1 MFDKIIAFFMAI
13 INFFM
18 SLFGLGGIGGNGG
31 QQYDCQAFLNMPYGT
46 HERQVVDLCVPEGAS
61 GDIGMV
67 LFIHGG
73 AWIAGDKE
81 SYEGGMN
88 YGASGLGIATA
99 SLNYR
104 YISEDVDILDI
115 LDDIDAALAKV
126 KAKGAEVGVNINK
139 VLLTGDSAGGHLSL
153 LYAYAR
159 KNTAPVTPVAV
170 LSNSGP
176 TDLYDDNFYHGNA
189 LGDEA
194 VIADLMSKACGQ
206 RFAYAER
213 ENAKAALYAVSP
225 IAYVSADCVPTVINH
240 GDSATIVPYSNAQ
253 TLDALLTQYG
263 VEHVLNTHRGADH
276 DLGKDDAAKD
286 KANDLLFGYIDRFL
300 K

>member
-1 MFDKIIAFFMAI
+1 MFEKIIAFFMAI
-13 INFFM
+13 INFFLG
-18 SLFGLGGIGGNGG
+18 LFGLGEVGG
-31 QQYDCQAFLNMPYGT
+31 QKFDCQTFFNMSYGT
-46 HERQVVDLCVPEGAS
+46 HERQVVDLCVPYDAS
-61 GDIGMV
+61 GDLGIV

-88 YGASGLGIATA
+88 YGASNLDIATA
-99 SLNYR
+99 SVNYR
-104 YISEDVDILDI
+104 YISENVDILDV
-115 LDDIDAALAKV
+115 LDDIDAALAEIK
-126 KAKGAEVGVNINK
+126 KKGAEVGVNINR

-159 KNTAPVTPVAV
+159 KNTAPITPVAV
-170 LSNSGP
+170 VSNSGP
-176 TDLYDDNFYHGNA
+176 TDLYDDNFYHNNA

-194 VIADLMSKACGQ
+194 AMSDLMSKGCGQ
-206 RFAYAER
+206 RFTYETK
-213 ENAKAALYAVSP
+213 ENAKSALYSVSP

-240 GDSATIVPYSNAQ
+240 GNADSIVPFSNAQ

-263 VEHVLNTHRGADH
+263 VEHVFNVYEGADH
-276 DLGKDDAAKD
+276 DLGKDDAAK
-286 KANDLLFGYIDRFL
+286 KRAEELLFGYIDRFL

>member
-1 MFDKIIAFFMAI
+1 MLAKITAFFLAI
-13 INFFM
+13 INFF
-18 SLFGLGGIGGNGG
+18 LGLIGIGPIGG
-31 QQYDCQAFLNMPYGT
+31 EQFDCQTYFDMAYGT
-46 HERQVVDLCVPEGAS
+46 HERQTVDLCVPDDAS
-61 GDIGMV
+61 GDIGLV

-73 AWIAGDKE
+73 AWISGDKE

-88 YGASGLGIATA
+88 YGASSLGIATA

-104 YISEDVDILDI
+104 YLSEDVDILDI
-115 LDDIDAALAKV
+115 LDDIDAALATV

-170 LSNSGP
+170 VSNSGP
-176 TDLYDDNFYHGNA
+176 TDLYDDNFYHNNA
-189 LGDEA
+189 IGDTA
-194 VIADLMSKACGQ
+194 AICNLMSMACGQ
-206 RFAYAER
+206 SFTYETKESARD
-213 ENAKAALYAVSP
+213 ALYSVSP
-225 IAYVSADCVPTVINH
+225 INYVSADCVPTVINH
-240 GDSATIVPYSNAQ
+240 GTADSIVPFSNAQ

-263 VEHVLNTHRGADH
+263 VEHVLNVYEGADH
-276 DLGKDDAAKD
+276 DLGKDEDAKD
-286 KANDLLFGYIDRFL
+286 RADELLFGYIDRFL